1 MKEGGFDPVA
11 ALRILVAHKVDFVL
25 IGGLAARLWG
35 SPTVTRDIDICYARE
50 EANLERLAAALKEM
64 RAELRGVKEAIA
76 FRLDAR
82 TLAAGDSFTFKSDV
96 GDIDCL
102 GTPTGTGGYRDLRS
116 SAERMDIDGLKIW
129 VTSLAD
135 LIEMKRAAG
144 RPKDRIEVEV
154 LGAVRDERSER
165 KR

>member
-1 MKEGGFDPVA
+1 MKEHGFDPVA
-11 ALRILVAHKVDFVL
+11 ALRILAAHRVDFVL
-25 IGGLAARLWG
+25 IGGVAARLWG
-35 SPTVTRDIDICYARE
+35 SPTVTRDVDICHARE
-50 EANLERLAAALKEM
+50 PANLERLAAALKEM
-64 RAELRGVKEAIA
+64 RATLRGVNEEVP

-82 TLAAGDSFTFKSDV
+82 TLAAGDHFTFKSDV

-102 GTPTGTGGYRDLRS
+102 GTPTGTGGYGDLRAG
-116 SAERMDIDGLKIW
+116 AERLDVDGLKVW

-154 LGAVRDERSER
+154 LGAVRDERRRR

>member
-1 MKEGGFDPVA
+1 VKEHGFDPVA
-11 ALRILVAHKVDFVL
+11 ALRILAAHRVDFVL
-25 IGGLAARLWG
+25 IGGVAARLWG
-35 SPTVTRDIDICYARE
+35 SPTVTRDIDICHARE
-50 EANLERLAAALKEM
+50 PANLERLAAALKEM
-64 RAELRGVKEAIA
+64 RAQLRGVKDSVA

-82 TLAAGDSFTFKSDV
+82 TLAAGDHFTFKSDV

-102 GTPTGTGGYRDLRS
+102 GTPTGTGGYGDLRA
-116 SAERMDIDGLKIW
+116 SAERLDVDGLKVW

-154 LGAVRDERSER
+154 LGAVRDERRRR

>member
-1 MKEGGFDPVA
+1 MKEHGFDPVA
-11 ALRILVAHKVDFVL
+11 ALRILAAHRVDFVL
-25 IGGLAARLWG
+25 IGGVAARLWG
-35 SPTVTRDIDICYARE
+35 SPTVTRDVDICHARE
-50 EANLERLAAALKEM
+50 PANLERLAAALKEM
-64 RAELRGVKEAIA
+64 RATLRGVNEEVP

-82 TLAAGDSFTFKSDV
+82 TLAAGDHFTFKSDV

-102 GTPTGTGGYRDLRS
+102 GTPTGTGGYGDLRAG
-116 SAERMDIDGLKIW
+116 AERLDVDGLKVW

-154 LGAVRDERSER
+154 LGAVRDERR

>member
-1 MKEGGFDPVA
+1 MKDSGFDPVT

-25 IGGLAARLWG
+25 IGGIAARLWG
-35 SPTVTRDIDICYARE
+35 SPTVTRDVDICYARAP
-50 EANLERLAAALKEM
+50 ANLERLAGALKEM
-64 RAELRGVKEAIA
+64 RAGLRGVNDDVP

-82 TLAAGDSFTFKSDV
+82 TLAAGDHFTFKSDV
-96 GDIDCL
+96 GDVDCL
-102 GTPTGTGGYRDLRS
+102 GTPTGTGGHDDLRA
-116 SAERMDIDGLKIW
+116 SAERMDVDGLKIW

-144 RPKDRIEVEV
+144 RPKDRIEVEI
-154 LGAVRDERSER
+154 LGAVRDERRRR

>member
-1 MKEGGFDPVA
+1 MKEHGFDPVA
-11 ALRILVAHKVDFVL
+11 ALRILAAHRVDFVL
-25 IGGLAARLWG
+25 IGGIAARLWG
-35 SPTVTRDIDICYARE
+35 SPTVTRDVDICYARE
-50 EANLERLAAALKEM
+50 PANLERLAAALKEM
-64 RAELRGVKEAIA
+64 RATLRGVNEEVP

-82 TLAAGDSFTFKSDV
+82 TLAARDHFTFKSDV

-102 GTPTGTGGYRDLRS
+102 GTPTGTGGYGDLRA
-116 SAERMDIDGLKIW
+116 SAERLDVDGLKVW

-154 LGAVRDERSER
+154 LGAVRDERRRR

>member
-11 ALRILVAHKVDFVL
+11 ALRILAAHKVDFVL

-50 EANLERLAAALKEM
+50 EPNLERLATALREM
-64 RAELRGVKEAIA
+64 RAELRGVKAPVA

-116 SAERMDIDGLKIW
+116 GAERMDIDGLKIW

>member
-1 MKEGGFDPVA
+1 MKEQGFDPVA
-11 ALRILVAHKVDFVL
+11 ALRILAAHRVDFVI
-25 IGGLAARLWG
+25 IGGVAARLWG
-35 SPTVTRDIDICYARE
+35 SPTVTRDIDICHARE
-50 EANLERLAAALKEM
+50 PANLERLAAALKEM
-64 RAELRGVKEAIA
+64 RAQLRGVKDSVA

-82 TLAAGDSFTFKSDV
+82 TLAGGDHFTFKSDV

-102 GTPTGTGGYRDLRS
+102 GTPTGTGGYGDLRA
-116 SAERMDIDGLKIW
+116 SAERLDVDGLKVW

-154 LGAVRDERSER
+154 LGAVRDERRRR